1 MRLSE
6 KKMNSMKWMIFSI
19 CIVCMCQQSFGASS
33 SVHETSTIWP
43 MFRGQGFSHARAQNL
58 PTVWSEDDIKWK
70 SVLEGVGQSSPV
82 AWKNRVFVASV
93 QGEKK
98 ETLLLSCYH
107 LSDGATLWTHRHA
120 ASTRGKI
127 SDYNS
132 RAAPTPVVDDQ
143 RVYAFFEEGDLV
155 VLTHDGDF
163 LWGLDIRKEYGPFE
177 GNHGLGASPAL
188 ASTGL
193 ILTLDH
199 GGQSWLICL
208 DKQTGNLNWKT
219 PRESSNAWSS
229 PVVIRSNSGEQILL
243 SASRSVMAYD
253 AKTGKNLWE
262 FGGIIGNNVPSITI
276 DGEWIVIG
284 SSRKGHCRVLKIK
297 DNHPEFVWKSKH
309 ASSSFGSPLITDGR
323 VYFVNKTGIVFCH
336 ELESGDLLFNHRLP
350 SSTWASPLA
359 SDSNVWFFG
368 QDGETT
374 VMRVADQVDIIGKSN
389 IEVENKDRVYGYAA
403 VNGHLILRTE
413 KALFAITK

>member
-1 MRLSE
+1 
-6 KKMNSMKWMIFSI
+6 MKWMIISI
-19 CIVCMCQQSFGASS
+19 AIACMSQQSFG
-33 SVHETSTIWP
+33 ETSNIRETTTIWP
-43 MFRGQGFSHARAQNL
+43 MFRGQGFSHANAQNL
-58 PTVWSEDDIKWK
+58 PIVWSEDDIKWK
-70 SVLEGVGQSSPV
+70 STLEGVGQSSPI
-82 AWKNRVFVASV
+82 AWKDRVFVASV
-93 QGEKK
+93 QGEQK
-98 ETLLLSCYH
+98 ETLLLSCH
-107 LSDGATLWTHRHA
+107 QLSNGANLWTHRHA
-120 ASTRGKI
+120 ASTQGEI
-127 SDYNS
+127 SDYCS
-132 RAAPTPVVDDQ
+132 RAAPTPVADDQ

-177 GNHGLGASPAL
+177 GNHGLGASPTL
-188 ASTGL
+188 ASSGL

-199 GGQSWLICL
+199 EGQSWLICL
-208 DKQTGNLNWKT
+208 DKQTGELNWKT

-229 PVVIRSNSGEQILL
+229 PVVIRSNSEEHILL

-253 AKTGKNLWE
+253 AETGKNLWE

-284 SSRKGHCRVLKIK
+284 SSRKGHCLVLKIK
-297 DNHPEFVWKSKH
+297 GDHPELVWKSKH

-336 ELESGDLLFNHRLP
+336 ELESGDLLFNHRLS

-368 QDGETT
+368 QNGETT

-389 IEVENKDRVYGYAA
+389 IELENKDRVYGYAA

-413 KALFAITK
+413 KALFAIAK